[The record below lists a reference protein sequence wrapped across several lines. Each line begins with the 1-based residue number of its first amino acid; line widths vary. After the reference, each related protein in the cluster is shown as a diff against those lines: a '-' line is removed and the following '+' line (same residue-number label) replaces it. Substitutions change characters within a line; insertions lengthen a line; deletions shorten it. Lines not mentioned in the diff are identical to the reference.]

1 MLNKIKTW
9 IIKKLGGYTPT
20 EYNGLKNEISITNT
34 INNRFVTHR
43 EIKTLR
49 FSSSL
54 PEYVERR
61 DFDVR
66 KYAFANMV
74 DKIIESGALHVSE
87 FPNPRLCC
95 IDYEVTLKIVV

>member
-1 MLNKIKTW
+1 MVEKIKIW
-9 IIKKLGGYTPT
+9 IIKKLGGFTPT

-34 INNRFVTHR
+34 INNRFVSHR

-54 PEYVERR
+54 PEYMEYHN
-61 DFDVR
+61 FDVR
-66 KYAFANMV
+66 KYALANMV

-87 FPNPRLCC
+87 IPNPRLCC
-95 IDYEVTLKIVV
+95 TDYEVTLKIVV